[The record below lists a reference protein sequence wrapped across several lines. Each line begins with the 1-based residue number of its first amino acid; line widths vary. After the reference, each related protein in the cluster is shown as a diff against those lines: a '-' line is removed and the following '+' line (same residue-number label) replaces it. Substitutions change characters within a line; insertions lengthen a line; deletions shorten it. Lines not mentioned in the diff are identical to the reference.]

1 MDIGVANSGTNNIG
15 IFLGYGNIT
24 FTNQTTY
31 STGSNSTPYFL
42 AIGDFNNDTQLDI
55 VTANYQS
62 DTISIFLGYG
72 NGKFANQTSYSTGS
86 SSSPCSVVVGYFNN
100 DNKLDIGVVNYNNN
114 KLGLFLGQGNGIF
127 DNIMIFSMVYGS
139 HPFSAVIGDFNND
152 GKIDFA
158 VANDGTDN
166 INVFLQTC

>member
-1 MDIGVANSGTNNIG
+1 NSGTNNIG

-42 AIGDFNNDTQLDI
+42 AIGDLNNDTQLDV

-72 NGKFANQTSYSTGS
+72 DGKFANQTSYSTGS
-86 SSSPCSVVVGYFNN
+86 SSSPYSAVVGYFNN
-100 DNKLDIGVVNYNNN
+100 DNKLDIAVVNYNNN
-114 KLGLFLGQGNGIF
+114 KLGVFFGQGNGIF
-127 DNIMIFSMVYGS
+127 DTIILFSMPYGS
-139 HPFSAVIGDFNND
+139 HPFSVVIGDFTSD
-152 GKIDFA
+152 GKMDFA
-158 VANDGTDN
+158 VANNGTDN
-166 INVFLQTC
+166 LNVFLQTC